1 MNQSPAREDRPVPT
15 TDPVGLTLAS
25 VGAGAAVGAT
35 VLTVG
40 VIVLRTLQRGVAT
53 RNPDVEFIVLS
64 TSLVFGIILAVAT
77 TIVASRPIRD
87 TWRRSVAGVMAV
99 FATALLSAVTP
110 LGEIA
115 AGRVGLVV
123 YAVLLALGAGYCIRF
138 ARRAARQ

>member
-1 MNQSPAREDRPVPT
+1 VNLSSGPKDRLVPT

-35 VLTVG
+35 VLTIG
-40 VIVLRTLQRGVAT
+40 VIALRTLQRGAET
-53 RNPDVEFIVLS
+53 RNPDAEFIVLS
-64 TSLVFGIILAVAT
+64 TSLVFGIILAIAT
-77 TIVASRPIRD
+77 TVVASRPIRD

-115 AGRVGLVV
+115 AGRVGLVI
-123 YAVLLALGAGYCIRF
+123 YAVLLAACAGYCIRF